1 MPLQGHGDWIG
12 VVSTWVRGV
21 RYTWKMC
28 TCLCRSS
35 YYSHLPCSGAALI
48 LPLIASCAAARLAQH
63 RLRLSLLVLI
73 VATPLHCSRWPSLFW
88 PLTPAQE
95 RPAGAECMQREDVG
109 GSSIC
114 KNNCRAS
121 LRRQCV
127 NCLARSS
134 TTSLDH
140 RYQRFSH
147 LKRPC
152 TAAPF

>member
-1 MPLQGHGDWIG
+1 MPLQGHGDWSGRDLGEGSEIH
-12 VVSTWVRGV
+12 VEDMHMLVSQQ
-21 RYTWKMC
+21 
-28 TCLCRSS
+28 LPQPSALLRSGDDTTTRS
-35 YYSHLPCSGAALI
+35 LVCCCSLG
-48 LPLIASCAAARLAQH
+48 PAQTPS
-63 RLRLSLLVLI
+63 LSLLVLI
-73 VATPLHCSRWPSLFW
+73 VATPLHTSRWPSLFW

-109 GSSIC
+109 GSTIC

-127 NCLARSS
+127 NWLARCS